1 MEKLKSTFLV
11 VFLLGEMFL
20 SCVCGVGANYH
31 GRSLKPVSI
40 RNAPLSTLEEMGI
53 VPHKARNNR
62 RKAVNDKYE
71 TVKNLQE
78 FPDSS
83 MQVSTDSPNISDK

>member
-1 MEKLKSTFLV
+1 MEKLKSTLLV

-20 SCVCGVGANYH
+20 SCVCGVHVNMH
-31 GRSLKPVSI
+31 GRDLKPVSI
-40 RNAPLSTLEEMGI
+40 RNAHPGTLQEMGN

-71 TVKNLQE
+71 TVKNSQE
-78 FPDSS
+78 FPK
-83 MQVSTDSPNISDK
+83 VFNAGFYGTPKH

>member
-1 MEKLKSTFLV
+1 MEKLKSTLLV

-20 SCVCGVGANYH
+20 SCVCGVHVNMH
-31 GRSLKPVSI
+31 GRDLKPVSI
-40 RNAPLSTLEEMGI
+40 RNARPSTLQEMGN

-71 TVKNLQE
+71 TVKNSQE
-78 FPDSS
+78 FPKFFNAGFYG
-83 MQVSTDSPNISDK
+83 TPKH